1 MKLSKLYCNDE
12 KFKTIKFKD
21 RLNVIVGYGNKLS
34 ENDSHNLGKT
44 SVIILVDY
52 MLLKDI
58 EKERSK
64 EHFLVK
70 KKEFFN
76 KYEFYLEI
84 EYDEGSYI
92 TIKRNVKDKKVSL
105 KLHSLKYQNF
115 VGEKEWDFENVTLKK
130 AKKELETLLKYSTT
144 SNFRKFLK
152 FILRTQKDYEFR
164 FRKNEVKD
172 KDWKPYLMD
181 MFGYN
186 FKDFEELFKLKTEK
200 EDIEK
205 QLLNYSSD
213 YFEQL
218 DEKKNV
224 KEIYENRIKDL
235 EKQIKDYDYYKIDD
249 SVNDELVKKINTD
262 ISKLNQQKYNLTF
275 DIEKIKESLR
285 TNINTL
291 DIQELENIYKEA
303 KIYFSELLKKDYD
316 SLVEFNKQISRER
329 LENLKNLLKAKEEEL
344 EKVNDVLQ
352 EKNKEQKKYF
362 EILEVNKSVA
372 KIIVHNNE
380 VNKYKIKYAELAK
393 ELEVMEKNIQ
403 INQTLKDKIKKI
415 SDLIIKTNSE
425 IDTNK
430 NILKKLISDNF
441 NEYTKNIFF
450 DSEGKISVYYN
461 EKGFPEMD
469 MKLYSLANGEVTAE
483 DNGNNYNKHM
493 KCCFDLAVI
502 LSYIQEKK
510 RYFKFVFHDGSI
522 ESSDNKLKVLFLD
535 LVNKLC
541 NEWKIQYITTA
552 IYDEI
557 SKENVFSKIK
567 EENIILKLN
576 DAEDYSGTLF
586 GKRF

>member
-1 MKLSKLYCNDE
+1 MKLNKLYCND
-12 KFKTIKFKD
+12 KNFKTVEFKD
-21 RLNVIVGYGNKLS
+21 GLNVIVGYGDKIS

-58 EKERSK
+58 TNTQSK
-64 EHFLVK
+64 EHFLMK

-76 KYEFYLEI
+76 NYEFYLEI
-84 EYDEGSYI
+84 AYDKDLYV
-92 TIKRNVKDKKVSL
+92 TIKRSVKDKRVSL
-105 KLHSLKYQNF
+105 KKHNLKYQNF
-115 VGEKEWDFENVTLKK
+115 VEEKEWDFENITLKK
-130 AKKELETLLKYSTT
+130 AKKELENLLKYNTRSEY
-144 SNFRKFLK
+144 RKFLK
-152 FILRTQKDYEFR
+152 FILRTQEDYAFK
-164 FRKNEVKD
+164 FKKNEAKD
-172 KDWKPYLMD
+172 IQWKPYIMD

-186 FKDFEELFKLKTEK
+186 FKDFEELFKLKMEK

-205 QLLNYSSD
+205 QLSNYSSD

-224 KEIYENRIKDL
+224 KEIYENKIIDL
-235 EKQIKDYDYYKIDD
+235 EKQIKNYDYYKIDS
-249 SVNDELVKKINTD
+249 SVNDELVKKINND
-262 ISKLNQQKYNLTF
+262 ISKLNRQKYNLTF
-275 DIEKIKESLR
+275 DIEKIRESLR

-291 DIQELENIYKEA
+291 DIEELEIIYKEA
-303 KIYFSELLKKDYD
+303 KIYFNELLKKDYE
-316 SLVEFNKQISRER
+316 SLVEFNRQISKER
-329 LENLKNLLKAKEEEL
+329 LENLKSLLETKEEEL
-344 EKVNDVLQ
+344 EKVDNILQ
-352 EKNKEQKKYF
+352 DKNKEQKKYF
-362 EILEVNKSVA
+362 EILEANKSVV

-380 VNKYKIKYAELAK
+380 LNKYKVKYAELAK
-393 ELEVMEKNIQ
+393 ELEVMEKNIHT
-403 INQTLKDKIKKI
+403 NQNLKDKMKKI
-415 SDLIIKTNSE
+415 NDLIIKTNLE
-425 IDTNK
+425 IDANK
-430 NILKKLISDNF
+430 NTLKKLISDNF

-461 EKGFPEMD
+461 KNGFPEMD

-502 LSYIQEKK
+502 LGYIQEKK
-510 RYFKFVFHDGSI
+510 RYFKFAFHDGSI

-535 LVNKLC
+535 LINRLC
-541 NEWKIQYITTA
+541 KEWDIQYITTA

-557 SKENVFSKIK
+557 SDEDVFNKLKEK
-567 EENIILKLN
+567 NIILKLN